1 MSSRPPQQD
10 EMAAITALIQQLQG
24 AAGANGG
31 ELTQE
36 DAARAM
42 SMHLQSQS
50 EARQRQR
57 EAAMARKAHAKA
69 LAESRPPA
77 RQWLEEV
84 IPETIFSAG
93 DGMLNAECP
102 VCLQNL
108 RDKAAAAVAAH
119 HEFSVSSSKSN
130 DASSNSGGDGD
141 DGGGGV
147 VGGGGGGGVGVGVGV
162 VPPALLSVRTLHCG
176 HGGCRGQGG
185 SSTSTHS
192 PRSVRCL
199 LLAKLQ
205 QEALFPHCVP
215 IEYPV
220 HTSAGHVYV
229 PSDKVAG
236 WRDDTQTS

>member
-1 MSSRPPQQD
+1 MSSSRPPQQD
-10 EMAAITALIQQLQG
+10 EMAAIAALIQQLQG

-42 SMHLQSQS
+42 SLHIQSQT

-57 EAAMARKAHAKA
+57 EQAMARKAHAKA
-69 LAESRPPA
+69 VAASRPPA

-119 HEFSVSSSKSN
+119 HDFIVSSGKSTKSN
-130 DASSNSGGDGD
+130 HASSSNSGGDDDD
-141 DGGGGV
+141 DGSG
-147 VGGGGGGGVGVGVGV
+147 GVGVGV

-176 HGGCRGQGG
+176 HGGCRGRG
-185 SSTSTHS
+185 SRVGPLTYSCVHS
-192 PRSVRCL
+192 LTR
-199 LLAKLQ
+199 
-205 QEALFPHCVP
+205 
-215 IEYPV
+215 
-220 HTSAGHVYV
+220 VYSYSR
-229 PSDKVAG
+229 P
-236 WRDDTQTS
+236 